1 MNIKEKVIDWKD
13 RLKDRHMLTII
24 VVLISIIAILA
35 LVIYKKQTEYRQAS
49 ENSYNQAFYEL
60 VDYVQNVENYLGK
73 SLISTSPEHGA
84 ETLTNVWKE
93 ANLAQTYLSQLPIS
107 SNELENTSKFLNQ
120 VSDYSYSLSRK
131 NINNESLTQ
140 EDLDNLKELHEY
152 SVNLENVL
160 NQLSNDINNGKVKW
174 GELASKGSSVF
185 AREVSNISKDS
196 FKNIEQEFHEY
207 AGLIYDGAFSEHITK
222 AEKVGLTGDDIDE
235 EKAKTIATEFIGND
249 RIQEIN
255 SNGFSENADIP
266 TFDFTIK
273 LKDEENASDV
283 NISITKKGGHILYSN
298 FDRNVESENIDEET
312 AKELGIKYLEEKGYK
327 NMKATYYIKEEG
339 IMTVNYAYVQNDI
352 TMYPDLI
359 KLKIALDNGEIL
371 GIETQGYL
379 NSHTE
384 RSLESPKISK
394 EKAKEKL
401 NKNLEIKSE
410 GLAVIPTEYK
420 TEILCWEFKGT
431 VDGTDFLVYIN
442 ATNGKEEDILT
453 IVNTPNGTLTM

>member
-1 MNIKEKVIDWKD
+1 MGLKEKVIDWKN

-24 VVLISIIAILA
+24 VTLIAIIAILA
-35 LVIYKKQTEYRQAS
+35 MVIYKKQTEYRQAS

-73 SLISTSPEHGA
+73 SLISTTPEHGA
-84 ETLTNVWKE
+84 ETLTRVWKE

-131 NINNESLTQ
+131 NINNESLSQ

-160 NQLSNDINNGKVKW
+160 NQLSNDINNGRVKW
-174 GELASKGSSVF
+174 GELTKKGSSVF
-185 AREVSNISKDS
+185 AQQVSNISKDS
-196 FKNIEQEFHEY
+196 FGNIEQEFHEY
-207 AGLIYDGAFSEHITK
+207 AGLIYDGLA
-222 AEKVGLTGDDIDE
+222 
-235 EKAKTIATEFIGND
+235 
-249 RIQEIN
+249 
-255 SNGFSENADIP
+255 ENADIP
-266 TFDFTIK
+266 TYDFNVRLNNQDDSNELT
-273 LKDEENASDV
+273 
-283 NISITKKGGHILYSN
+283 ISITKKGGHILFSN
-298 FDRNVESENIDEET
+298 FNRDVEVENIDDET
-312 AKELGIKYLEEKGYK
+312 ANKIGLDFLNSKGYT
-327 NMKATYYIKEEG
+327 NMKRTYYLKEEG
-339 IMTVNYAYVQNDI
+339 VMTINYAYVQNDV

-359 KLKIALDNGEIL
+359 KLKVALDNGDIL

-384 RSLESPKISK
+384 RNIPEVKVSK
-394 EKAKEKL
+394 EDAKKTL

-410 GLAVIPTEYK
+410 GLAIIPTEYK

-431 VDGTDFLVYIN
+431 VDDTDFLVYIN
-442 ATNGKEEDILT
+442 AETGKEEDILT